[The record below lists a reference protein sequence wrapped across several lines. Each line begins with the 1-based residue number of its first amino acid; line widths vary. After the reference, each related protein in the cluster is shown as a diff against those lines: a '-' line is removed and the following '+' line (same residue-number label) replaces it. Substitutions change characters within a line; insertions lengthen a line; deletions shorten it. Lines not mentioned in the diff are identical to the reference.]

1 MFESDSNL
9 STGCPFHSEQGGIAL
24 SELGAI
30 VRLRDR
36 VKFRKAIDQLE
47 KAVLNTEDLEEAK
60 GEALT
65 FIAVATAA
73 TLEIGASRTMHRFQ
87 LEAAR
92 KLDGA
97 KSTTEVANISKQL
110 LSQSV
115 GSLIEKS
122 DSPNDRLVD
131 RALSMVDRQFS
142 KPLTDALVADQL
154 GLSPSHFRF
163 LFRQATGQ
171 PFHRYLIG
179 VRLERAR
186 QMLAEQGIPVSEA
199 AYAVGF
205 NGLSHFSRAF
215 SQRFAANPTQV
226 RNASVRT

>member
-1 MFESDSNL
+1 MFETDSNL
-9 STGCPFHSEQGGIAL
+9 SAVCPFHSEHGGIAL
-24 SELGAI
+24 SEIGAI

-47 KAVLNTEDLEEAK
+47 KAILQTKELDEAK

-97 KSTTEVANISKQL
+97 RSTTEVASLSKEL

-115 GSLIEKS
+115 GALIEKS
-122 DSPNDRLVD
+122 DKPNDRLVD
-131 RALSMVDRQFS
+131 KALSLVDRQYS
-142 KPLTDALVADQL
+142 KPLTDSIVADQL

-171 PFHRYLIG
+171 PFHKYLIG
-179 VRLERAR
+179 VR
-186 QMLAEQGIPVSEA
+186 
-199 AYAVGF
+199 
-205 NGLSHFSRAF
+205 RAF
-215 SQRFAANPTQV
+215 TLRFSANPTQV
-226 RNASVRT
+226 RNASVRN

>member
-1 MFESDSNL
+1 MFETDSNL
-9 STGCPFHSEQGGIAL
+9 SAGCPFHSEHGGIAL
-24 SELGAI
+24 SEIGAI

-47 KAVLNTEDLEEAK
+47 KAILRTEELDEAK

-97 KSTTEVANISKQL
+97 RSTPEVARLSKEL
-110 LSQSV
+110 LAESV
-115 GSLIEKS
+115 GALIEKS

-131 RALSMVDRQFS
+131 KALSLVDRQYS
-142 KPLTDALVADQL
+142 KPLTDSIVADQL

-171 PFHRYLIG
+171 PFHKYLIG

-215 SQRFAANPTQV
+215 TLRFSANPTQV
-226 RNASVRT
+226 RNASVR

>member
-1 MFESDSNL
+1 MFEADSNL
-9 STGCPFHSEQGGIAL
+9 SAGCPFHSEHGGIAL

-36 VKFRKAIDQLE
+36 VKFRKAMDQLE
-47 KAVLNTEDLEEAK
+47 QAIFKTEDLDEAK

-73 TLEIGASRTMHRFQ
+73 TLEIGASRTMHRLQ

-92 KLDGA
+92 KLDSA
-97 KSTTEVANISKQL
+97 NSTLEVASIARQL

-115 GSLIEKS
+115 GALIEKS
-122 DSPNDRLVD
+122 ESPNDRLVD
-131 RALSMVDRQFS
+131 KALSLVDRQYS

-171 PFHRYLIG
+171 PFHKYLIG

-186 QMLAEQGIPVSEA
+186 QLLSEEGVPVSEA

-226 RNASVRT
+226 RNASVRD